1 MQWWERALLIIG
13 IVLVLF
19 VILKLFKVS
28 FKIIWKLIVNALVG
42 VNVLRLLNLI
52 PGVDMPINW
61 LTTIL
66 TGLFGI
72 PAVIVIFI
80 VSLIR

>member
-1 MQWWERALLIIG
+1 MQWWESALLIIG

-42 VNVLRLLNLI
+42 GTVLWLLNLI

>member
-1 MQWWERALLIIG
+1 MQWWESALLIIG

-19 VILKLFKVS
+19 VILKLFKGS
-28 FKIIWKLIVNALVG
+28 FQIIWKLIVNALVG
-42 VNVLRLLNLI
+42 GIVLWLLNLI